1 MTHRVLQLPPSLH
14 AARAWLQAHISRRR
28 RVTSGNSRV
37 RFAPQPQ
44 VLEAE
49 KTLHELIAPD
59 KTIKADAE
67 ERVRQAVDERAIA
80 QAKSLKA
87 HFDAFAQRL
96 SQQQDAERQKQTEAL
111 VAAKLQQAE
120 AAGEAGNVDEAQ
132 RLMQE
137 AESLKAS
144 ARSAPAGKNA
154 DPQSSADQKLRCCDI
169 CSAFL
174 SIYDNERRLVRRG
187 SPSLGVCA
195 RPSLPCCQ
203 IVMSAG
209 PPQLLGLLGGTL
221 QRRQRPY

>member
-1 MTHRVLQLPPSLH
+1 MALVSSACGNPSRTHLPPPPSEPLS
-14 AARAWLQAHISRRR
+14 ASAECTASRLSPRPR
-28 RVTSGNSRV
+28 
-37 RFAPQPQ
+37 Q

-49 KTLHELIAPD
+49 KTLADLIAPD

-96 SQQQDAERQKQTEAL
+96 GQLQDAERQKQTEAL

-137 AESLKAS
+137 AEQLKAS
-144 ARSAPAGKNA
+144 ARSAPAGKAA
-154 DPQSSADQKLRCCDI
+154 DPQTGGDQKLRCCDI
-169 CSAFL
+169 CSAYL
-174 SIYDNERRLVRRG
+174 SIYDNERRL
-187 SPSLGVCA
+187 A
-195 RPSLPCCQ
+195 RSRHSTQL
-203 IVMSAG
+203 SA
-209 PPQLLGLLGGTL
+209 LLSVSSIPL
-221 QRRQRPY
+221 QREWRRA